1 MRSFDDE
8 IASALR
14 EALDSGEL
22 ATAEGYGKPMRDDP
36 SWAATPE
43 ALRMPMK
50 ILKDAGVIP
59 PEIEWFHE
67 RARLRATLES
77 TADPDARR
85 KLQVRLNELE
95 ASISLRLESMRIH
108 GTL

>member
-1 MRSFDDE
+1 MRTFDEE
-8 IASALR
+8 IARHLQ
-14 EALDSGEL
+14 EAAASGEL
-22 ATAEGYGKPMRDDP
+22 QQAKGYGQPAPADP
-36 SWAATPE
+36 GWDSTPE

-67 RARLRATLES
+67 RARLRAMLES

-95 ASISLRLESMRIH
+95 ANISLRLESMRIH

>member
-1 MRSFDDE
+1 MRSFDDQ
-8 IASALR
+8 IAHVLR

-22 ATAEGYGKPMRDDP
+22 ATAESYGKPMRDDP
-36 SWAATPE
+36 AWEATPE

-59 PEIEWFHE
+59 REIEWFHE
-67 RARLRATLES
+67 RARLRARLES

-95 ASISLRLESMRIH
+95 ANISLRLESLRINA
-108 GTL
+108 TL

>member
-8 IASALR
+8 IASAVR

-36 SWAATPE
+36 AWAATPE

-50 ILKDAGVIP
+50 ILKDAGVMP

-67 RARLRATLES
+67 RARLRAMLES

-85 KLQVRLNELE
+85 KLQLRLNELE

-108 GTL
+108 GSL